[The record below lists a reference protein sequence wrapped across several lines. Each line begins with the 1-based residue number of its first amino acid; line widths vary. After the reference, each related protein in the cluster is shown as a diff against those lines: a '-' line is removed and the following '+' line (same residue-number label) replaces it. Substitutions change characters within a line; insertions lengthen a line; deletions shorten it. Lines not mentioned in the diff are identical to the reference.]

1 MEIVLLS
8 DVEKLGASGEV
19 VKVRPGFARNF
30 LIPRGVAALSTK
42 AQVRAAA
49 ETGKQQS
56 QRAARLKSQ
65 GEALKQKIESRP
77 LTLTLSLG
85 ADGKPFGAITNHDIL
100 DALTRDGH
108 ALEKHAVQLAEPI
121 KALGAFDVPVRVHAD
136 VTATLKL
143 VVAKE

>member
-8 DVEKLGASGEV
+8 DVEKLGVSGEV
-19 VKVRPGFARNF
+19 VKVRPGFGRNF
-30 LIPRGVAALSTK
+30 LIPRGLAALSTA
-42 AQVRAAA
+42 AQVRASA

-56 QRAARLKSQ
+56 QRAARLKSRA
-65 GEALKQKIESRP
+65 EALKQQIEGRP
-77 LTLTLSLG
+77 VTLTLSLG

-100 DALTRDGH
+100 DALTRAGH
-108 ALEKHAVQLAEPI
+108 VLEKHAVQLAEPI
-121 KALGAFDVPVRVHAD
+121 KALGAFEVPVRVYAD

>member
-1 MEIVLLS
+1 MDIVLLN

-30 LIPRGVAALSTK
+30 LIPRGLAALATA

-49 ETGKQQS
+49 ETGKQKS

-65 GEALKQKIESRP
+65 AEALKQQIERAP
-77 LTLTLSLG
+77 VTLTLSLG
-85 ADGKPFGAITNHDIL
+85 EDGKPFGAITNHDIAA
-100 DALTRDGH
+100 ALAAAGH
-108 ALEKHAVQLAEPI
+108 ALEKHAVHLAEPI
-121 KALGAFDVPVRVHAD
+121 KALGTFEVPVRVHPD

-143 VVAKE
+143 VVAKA